1 MVMNEKRKQCMD
13 RNRGNMEQKWHWT
26 HQVPSPLLL
35 SGSPLNLCNS
45 LLDSW
50 LPSPQVLP
58 LVKSFSMIQTESSF
72 YNVNMGFLGG
82 SAVKNLLAMQEPQET
97 WFQSLGQEHPLE
109 EGMASH
115 SIYLP
120 AESIDK
126 GAW

>member
-1 MVMNEKRKQCMD
+1 M
-13 RNRGNMEQKWHWT
+13 
-26 HQVPSPLLL
+26 
-35 SGSPLNLCNS
+35 
-45 LLDSW
+45 
-50 LPSPQVLP
+50 P

-97 WFQSLGQEHPLE
+97 WFQSLGQELPRE